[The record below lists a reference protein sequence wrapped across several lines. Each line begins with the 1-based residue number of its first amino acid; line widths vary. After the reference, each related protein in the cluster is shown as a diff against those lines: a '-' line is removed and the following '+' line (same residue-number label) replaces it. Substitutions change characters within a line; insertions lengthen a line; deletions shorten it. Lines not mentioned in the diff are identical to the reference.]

1 MKKILTLAII
11 TGLLVGLTGCG
22 DNEKDK
28 LEAER
33 KAKREQM
40 KQPINSKSNNE
51 STKLPF

>member
-11 TGLLVGLTGCG
+11 TGLLVGLAGCG
-22 DNEKDK
+22 DSKKDK
-28 LEAER
+28 LEAEK

-51 STKLPF
+51 PTKLPF